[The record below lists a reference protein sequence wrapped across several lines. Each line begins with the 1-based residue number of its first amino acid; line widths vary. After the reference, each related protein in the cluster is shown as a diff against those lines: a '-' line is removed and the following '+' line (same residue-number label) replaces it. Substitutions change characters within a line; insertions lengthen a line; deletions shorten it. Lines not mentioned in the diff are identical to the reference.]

1 MPAFKVGSVPYVNAI
16 PLVHGFEMWP
26 DSSPVEVV
34 YEVPSALP
42 SMLDARHVDAILVS
56 SIEALRKPGRTMAAG
71 ICIGSEGP
79 VESVRLFSQVPFAE
93 IRTLA
98 LDQSS
103 MTSNALG
110 MILLSDLYG
119 AEPATEPA
127 PPDLMGMLDA
137 ADACILIGDAGM
149 TADASQLHVL
159 DLGEAWTCLTGLPFV
174 WAAWIGRTDLDP
186 RLAFHLA
193 MAARDILLADEAT
206 SALDPDTTQEVLAL
220 LQRGHAV
227 ANGCFVAA
235 VNRVGTEEETEFWGQ
250 TFVANPYGE
259 IVDKASVSR
268 EEVLVVPCDLQ
279 SVEDFRR
286 IWPFFRDRRID
297 TYAPLTQRYLN
308 E

>member
-1 MPAFKVGSVPYVNAI
+1 
-16 PLVHGFEMWP
+16 
-26 DSSPVEVV
+26 
-34 YEVPSALP
+34 
-42 SMLDARHVDAILVS
+42 MLDARHVDAILVS

-193 MAARDILLADEAT
+193 MAARDILLGDEAAIREFVRLGAERT
-206 SALDPDTTQEVLAL
+206 GLAPEVVHRYYTQTMRYRLDDRMLDGLREFQRRLLA
-220 LQRGHAV
+220 RGVPAHH
-227 ANGCFVAA
+227 F
-235 VNRVGTEEETEFWGQ
+235 
-250 TFVANPYGE
+250 PS
-259 IVDKASVSR
+259 IVQ
-268 EEVLVVPCDLQ
+268 PG
-279 SVEDFRR
+279 
-286 IWPFFRDRRID
+286 
-297 TYAPLTQRYLN
+297 
-308 E
+308 